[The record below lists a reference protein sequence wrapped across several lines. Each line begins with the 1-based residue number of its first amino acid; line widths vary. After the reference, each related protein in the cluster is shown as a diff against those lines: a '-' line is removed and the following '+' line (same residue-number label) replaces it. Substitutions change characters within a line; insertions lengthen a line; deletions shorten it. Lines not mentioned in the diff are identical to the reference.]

1 MGFTQEQDDQFGDGE
16 SVGGDGVYDPPVY
29 VSADDD
35 DECTEYTYSE
45 GKNGQFLIADG
56 HKSATEF
63 YERDERG
70 RSYWTCSLRAS
81 WRTLSWSRRFLIF
94 KYK

>member
-16 SVGGDGVYDPPVY
+16 SVGGDRIYDPPIY
-29 VSADDD
+29 VSAGD

-56 HKSATEF
+56 HKNATEF
-63 YERDERG
+63 YEEDERG
-70 RSYWTCSLRAS
+70 RSIGHAHYGPHGEMYHGPDVS
-81 WRTLSWSRRFLIF
+81 
-94 KYK
+94 